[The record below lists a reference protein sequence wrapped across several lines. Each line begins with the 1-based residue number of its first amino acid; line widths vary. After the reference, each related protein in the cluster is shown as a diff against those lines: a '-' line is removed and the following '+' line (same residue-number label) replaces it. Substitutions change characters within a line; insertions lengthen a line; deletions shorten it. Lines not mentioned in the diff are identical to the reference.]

1 MMVVG
6 AMMPLFLHVSALAL
20 AESPLTHF
28 PGQARRTLK
37 SGGRKSTVP
46 DCNTE
51 GSHVVNRIREVVKT
65 ARRYSVKVN
74 TELRM

>member
-1 MMVVG
+1 MVVG

-20 AESPLTHF
+20 AVSPPLTHL

-51 GSHVVNRIREVVKT
+51 GSHVVNRIREVGKT